1 MKNMTVERGAKLYKK
16 GTIKPWKVDLLRGP
30 DENYVC
36 IASPYDEKKILIMP
50 KAYLTRSEKNHYRS
64 SSILQQEKS
73 GSSPI
78 KSLCHQIR
86 WSRR

>member
-36 IASPYDEKKILIMP
+36 IASPYDEKKILIMREWAESTYENMLEIMKEAVEP
-50 KAYLTRSEKNHYRS
+50 DDVKLWWGD
-64 SSILQQEKS
+64 L
-73 GSSPI
+73 
-78 KSLCHQIR
+78 L
-86 WSRR
+86 

>member
-36 IASPYDEKKILIMP
+36 IASPYDEKKILIMREWAESTYENMLEIMKEAVEP
-50 KAYLTRSEKNHYRS
+50 DDVKLWWGDLS
-64 SSILQQEKS
+64 
-73 GSSPI
+73 
-78 KSLCHQIR
+78 
-86 WSRR
+86 

>member
-36 IASPYDEKKILIMP
+36 IASPYDEKKILIMREWAESTYENMLEIMKEAVEP
-50 KAYLTRSEKNHYRS
+50 DDVKMWWGDLS
-64 SSILQQEKS
+64 
-73 GSSPI
+73 
-78 KSLCHQIR
+78 
-86 WSRR
+86 